1 MILNFRFLK
10 KKKRGKTMMINSLYF
25 LVVSK
30 VVGEWTRAVVVVVHS
45 TDCDIHH
52 GPWFGVH

>member
-1 MILNFRFLK
+1 MEMILNFRFK
-10 KKKRGKTMMINSLYF
+10 KEKKGENDDDQFY

-30 VVGEWTRAVVVVVHS
+30 VVGEWTRAVVVLF
-45 TDCDIHH
+45 TPPDCDIHH